1 MEGEGGRCEGSFVGG
16 VEWRVKGVR
25 CEGSFVGGV
34 DWRVKGVGVR
44 VHLWEG

>member
-16 VEWRVKGVR
+16 VEWRVKGV
-25 CEGSFVGGV
+25 
-34 DWRVKGVGVR
+34 GVR